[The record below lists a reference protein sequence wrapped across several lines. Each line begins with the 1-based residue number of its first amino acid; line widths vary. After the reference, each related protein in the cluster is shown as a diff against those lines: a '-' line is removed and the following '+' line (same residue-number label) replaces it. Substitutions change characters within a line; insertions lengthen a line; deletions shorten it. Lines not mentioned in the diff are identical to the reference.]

1 MQTFRLTGKHLSL
14 LLALQEGPLETTQDL
29 SRRVDYSRSTVA
41 KYLKWL
47 DGKSEES
54 PKKFFRVVPEFDEAA
69 LGLFTLDVFLKT
81 DRYESIMNLEQL
93 CDAHPYTKYRARSYG
108 GIPGLFA
115 QFRIPIGSQNHLRT
129 LLESKI
135 NVKYLDSFWILPTA
149 NTHPIFS
156 IARLE
161 HWDNNSFTLDFDWSS
176 WIESD
181 VEIPPV
187 KKPKQSA
194 PRLDLLSK
202 KDMYILSD
210 LVHGARRKQKE
221 IIDKFSK
228 RGIEFTSQEFSR
240 RLKVLQDYF
249 TQGYHVFIDPEAFD
263 LYSNVILTANV
274 EERFALELQAKM
286 LSNPIPFRSTLKI
299 ADEFLFWYLRLPPSH
314 MSRVLEYIHR
324 NSSNL
329 MVSLVDYENTEVY
342 GIWPETFDEESKS
355 WRTSSEFMIDFDY

>member
-1 MQTFRLTGKHLSL
+1 
-14 LLALQEGPLETTQDL
+14 
-29 SRRVDYSRSTVA
+29 VA

-47 DGKSEES
+47 DGKLKDS

-69 LGLFTLDVFLKT
+69 LGLNTVDVFLKT
-81 DRYESIMNLEQL
+81 DNYESIRNLEQL
-93 CDAHPYTKYRARSYG
+93 CDEHPYTKYRARSYG

-115 QFRIPIGSQNHLRT
+115 QFRIPFGSHNRLRT

-135 NVKYLDSFWILPTA
+135 NKRHLDSFWILPTA
-149 NTHPIFS
+149 NTQPIFS

-161 HWDNNSFTLDFDWSS
+161 HWNNNSFTWDFDWSS

-181 VEIPPV
+181 IEIPSA
-187 KKPKQSA
+187 KKTGQSN

-221 IIDKFSK
+221 IIDKLSAM
-228 RGIEFTSQEFSR
+228 GIEFTSQEFSR
-240 RLKVLQDYF
+240 RLRVLQDYF
-249 TQGYHVFIDPEAFD
+249 IQGYHVFIDPEAFD

-286 LSNPIPFRSTLKI
+286 LSDPIPFRSTLKI
-299 ADEFLFWYLRLPPSH
+299 QEEFLFWYLRLPPSH
-314 MSRVLEYIHR
+314 MSRVLEYVHS

-355 WRTSSEFMIDFDY
+355 WITSSEFMVNFKY